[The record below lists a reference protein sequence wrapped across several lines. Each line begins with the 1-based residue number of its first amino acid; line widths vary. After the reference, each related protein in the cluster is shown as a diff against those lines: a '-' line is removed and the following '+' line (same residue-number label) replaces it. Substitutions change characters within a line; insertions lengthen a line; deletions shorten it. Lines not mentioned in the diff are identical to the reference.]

1 MASNA
6 HSVGFTIFQANFNI
20 IMLLWISYFVSFFIE
35 ENENSSEQ
43 LKYKIFRARSLK
55 LPLSI
60 YLSVDSIDI
69 CAYTEHNWLDMSCCI

>member
-6 HSVGFTIFQANFNI
+6 HSDGFTIFQANFKP
-20 IMLLWISYFVSFFIE
+20 LWISYFVSFFIE
-35 ENENSSEQ
+35 ENENSSKQ
-43 LKYKIFRARSLK
+43 LKYKVFLARSLK
-55 LPLSI
+55 LTLSI